1 MDRHLVG
8 ELPPIVEQ
16 RYGRE
21 QTGSNPQSDSDRL
34 RVMEERMDQLQ
45 ADMQTSHRMLRELNS
60 LVHRQLQI
68 TVSRNKNRNLSENC
82 APMGFNTDKQR
93 T

>member
-16 RYGRE
+16 RYDRE
-21 QTGSNPQSDSDRL
+21 QTGSNPHSDSDRL
-34 RVMEERMDQLQ
+34 RVMDERMDQLQ

-82 APMGFNTDKQR
+82 APMGFNTCLKR
-93 T
+93 